1 MGKTFYKNEGVRD
14 LGKFKNDWYG
24 SVKGFIMRYYA
35 KGDESTEIRK
45 KIIENC
51 NIVLLETEQM
61 EHGDD
66 QIKAIKMVLI
76 EKTHT
81 VNGVAL
87 ELHYGSRTVQRWV
100 SRFIEQVGERS
111 GF

>member
-1 MGKTFYKNEGVRD
+1 M
-14 LGKFKNDWYG
+14 GKFKNDWYG
-24 SVKGFIMRYYA
+24 SVKKFIMIYYP

-51 NIVLLETEQM
+51 NIVLLEM
-61 EHGDD
+61 AKNEHGKD

-76 EKTHT
+76 DKTHT
-81 VNGVAL
+81 VDGVAL